1 MFQVVEDGMGSSKHN
16 ESSPTSVQDSGVSF
30 CRKTQKNMKAPIKK
44 INAGDAIKILP
55 RTRLRNESTSLVITD
70 RDAICNQVLKVASVG
85 KKSLRIVFQ
94 RDTYRMEFKSNPSV
108 ELIQTT
114 KISENENKI

>member
-1 MFQVVEDGMGSSKHN
+1 MLVSAVKH
-16 ESSPTSVQDSGVSF
+16 
-30 CRKTQKNMKAPIKK
+30 KKNMKAPIKK

-70 RDAICNQVLKVASVG
+70 SDAICNQVLQVASVG

-114 KISENENKI
+114 KISENENKILRQSIFVRPRNLNELNRNFK